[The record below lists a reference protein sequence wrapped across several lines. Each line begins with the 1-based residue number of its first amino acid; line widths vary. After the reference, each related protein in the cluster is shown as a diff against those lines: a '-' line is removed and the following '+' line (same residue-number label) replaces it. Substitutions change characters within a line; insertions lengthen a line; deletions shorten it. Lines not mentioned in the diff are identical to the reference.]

1 MNNLPMNDVILRRS
15 GPLHDPA
22 LEQYVAEIREINA
35 VAGPMMNNALAILD
49 PVKLEAARKRSND
62 GDALVRRD
70 DFEDRF
76 IEGPGGQLRLRI
88 KSPMAPAA
96 VLIDIHGGAFAMGSP
111 EGGDQLNARYVE
123 RANVAVVSV
132 DYRLAPEHPYPAGP
146 DDCEA
151 AAMWVI
157 NNARAEWG
165 TDRVMITGA
174 SAGGNLAAVTLLRL
188 RDKHDALGNVVGA
201 NLVYGAYDLSG
212 TPSQINQDKVAF
224 RAVYLPTTPIIERKV
239 ADISPLYADLT
250 GMPPALFTVGTSDY
264 LYDDNLFMTMR
275 WRAAGNDAEL
285 AVYPECLHGFT
296 GMPCEMAK
304 VANKRMIAWTAARAA
319 EPSKL

>member
-1 MNNLPMNDVILRRS
+1 MNDAILRTS
-15 GPLHDPA
+15 GPLYDTA
-22 LEQYVAEIREINA
+22 LEEFVPEIREINK
-35 VAGPMMNNALAILD
+35 VAGPLMDDALAILD
-49 PVKLEAARKRSND
+49 PVKREAARKRSNA
-62 GDALVRRD
+62 GDALTRRD

-76 IEGPGGQLRLRI
+76 IDGPGGKLRLRI

-96 VLIDIHGGAFAMGSP
+96 VLMDIHGGAFTMGSP
-111 EGGDQLNARYVE
+111 ESGDQLNARYVE
-123 RANVAVVSV
+123 RANVAVISV

-151 AAMWVI
+151 AAMWVV
-157 NNARAEWG
+157 NNAQAEWG
-165 TDRVMITGA
+165 TDRVMITGT

-188 RDKHDALGNVVGA
+188 RDKHDALAKIVGA

-212 TPSQINQDKVAF
+212 TPSQINQNKVAF
-224 RAVYLPTTPIIERKV
+224 RAVYLPTTPVAERKV

-250 GMPPALFTVGTSDY
+250 GMPPALFTVGTNDY

-285 AVYPECLHGFT
+285 AIYPECLHGFT
-296 GMPCEMAK
+296 GMPSAMAK
-304 VANKRMIAWTAARAA
+304 AANKRMIAWTASKAA
-319 EPSKL
+319 NS